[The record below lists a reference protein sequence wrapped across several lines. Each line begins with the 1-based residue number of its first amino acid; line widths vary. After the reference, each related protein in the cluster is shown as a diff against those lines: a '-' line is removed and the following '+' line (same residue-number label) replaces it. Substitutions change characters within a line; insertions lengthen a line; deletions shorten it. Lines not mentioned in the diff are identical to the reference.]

1 MGKSKQSKHK
11 QKEGKSY
18 KPSRRGNLHLVAPA
32 DTDTFVPRAA
42 RRAVSPIQGLN
53 AAQQRYIEYIRSKDI
68 TFGIGPAGTG
78 KTYVAG
84 ALGCEGILSNK
95 LDRLVLTR
103 PAEAVD
109 EDWGLVPGDIT
120 EKFMP
125 YLIPYLDVLEERL
138 GRGGVD
144 YFMKEQG
151 RIRAVPLGLM
161 RGMTIKHSLVILD
174 EAQNAT
180 KKQLKMFLTRIGE
193 GCTVIVNGDLS
204 QIDLPRG
211 KSGLRDAVNR
221 FHHLPSVGVALFS
234 KKDVVRNDIIQEI
247 IEGYDRPISIK
258 HPGLAELY
266 GDVED

>member
-11 QKEGKSY
+11 QKEGKFS
-18 KPSRRGNLHLVAPA
+18 KPNQRGNLHLVSPA

-42 RRAVSPIQGLN
+42 RRTIRPVEALN
-53 AAQQRYIEYIRSKDI
+53 PAQQRYIEYIRSKTI

-78 KTYVAG
+78 KTWIGG
-84 ALGCEGILSNK
+84 AIGCEGLLSNK

-138 GRGGVD
+138 GKGPLD
-144 YFMKEQG
+144 YYMKQQG
-151 RIRAVPLGLM
+151 RIRPVPLGLM

-193 GCTVIVNGDLS
+193 GCTVIVNGDLG

-221 FHHLPSVGVALFS
+221 FHHMPDVGTALFS
-234 KKDVVRNDIIQEI
+234 KQDVVRHNIIQEI

-258 HPGLAELY
+258 HPGMAELY